1 MADERTEKDQTKT
14 AKEYWVK
21 EGEQGLILAMEY
33 DIKRDNCTVSHH
45 GSIFWD
51 KKNEKWMIEEHER
64 SFDGYYRGEAV
75 YYDRDGIREI
85 NESAYNRILDAY
97 GIRDGLLSLEEIANA
112 SPKELKTV
120 SMILNR
126 SIPEYKPQCKEG
138 PENEA
143 EISDPV
149 ERALQWMKSSDEY
162 ELRDYGFKHVK
173 SERCFKV
180 NISGMNETIGY
191 ERMNDIL
198 AEALI
203 QGTKILELKKETSC
217 DQNREEESFVGEG
230 TLSRIR
236 TDTYTSTLVM
246 YLDGGKPKFEVMKH
260 CESEWDHWS

>member
-1 MADERTEKDQTKT
+1 MADKITKKDQTKT
-14 AKEYWVK
+14 AKGYWVK
-21 EGEQGLILAMEY
+21 EGEQGLIHAMEY
-33 DIKRDNCTVSHH
+33 DAGRDNCTVSHH

-64 SFDGYYRGEAV
+64 SFDGHYRGEAV
-75 YYDRDGIREI
+75 YCDRDGIKEI
-85 NESAYNRILDAY
+85 NKSAYNRILDAY

-126 SIPEYKPQCKEG
+126 SIPKYKPQCKEC

-180 NISGMNETIGY
+180 NISGMNESIGY
-191 ERMNDIL
+191 ERMNNIL
-198 AEALI
+198 AEAF
-203 QGTKILELKKETSC
+203 QGTRRLELKTETSY
-217 DQNREEESFVGEG
+217 DREREEESFVGEG

-246 YLDGGKPKFEVMKH
+246 HLEEGKPKFEVMKH
-260 CESEWDHWS
+260 QESEWDQWS